1 MKFILS
7 VCILFWVSIL
17 PVLSDSSIE
26 GVWEGID
33 SNGKKVN
40 FIFEKKEALTIIIG
54 DSVIGK
60 NTKRGKE
67 YRLNYSLDSSKTP
80 NELDLVQKTEGSQ
93 TVTKV
98 ILKKI
103 DDHRIM
109 MYSKGYGNER
119 PTKFGFTDPKN
130 LLILFKQKY

>member
-1 MKFILS
+1 MNFILS
-7 VCILFWVSIL
+7 VFFLLFVSS
-17 PVLSDSSIE
+17 VLADGTVE

-40 FIFEKKEALTIIIG
+40 FIFEKTEALTIIIG
-54 DSVIGK
+54 ESVIGK
-60 NTKRGKE
+60 NIKGGKE
-67 YRLNYSLDSSKTP
+67 YRLNYMLDSSKTP
-80 NELDLVQKTEGSQ
+80 NELDLIQRTEGSQ

-98 ILKKI
+98 IFKKI
-103 DDHRIM
+103 DDNRIM

-119 PTKFGFTDPKN
+119 PAKFGFKDPKN